1 MCGTQRVIINKI
13 NSKKYRDFLPVN
25 ANDIRSQALFK
36 NHFFIVNYD

>member
-25 ANDIRSQALFK
+25 VNDIRSRLIQKSIFS
-36 NHFFIVNYD
+36 